1 AAPGRAL
8 PLRSELQRVRGRGR
22 PPARRR
28 SRAAPGGGSC
38 PAVPSLPARRLRP
51 GALREPMEER
61 RLLLAVALSLLVL
74 TAYQLLFA
82 PPPKP
87 RASPT
92 PAASAVP
99 PLPAPSP
106 SLVPGPRPGPR
117 SPVPAPAVAQVA
129 DDKERR
135 L

>member
-1 AAPGRAL
+1 
-8 PLRSELQRVRGRGR
+8 
-22 PPARRR
+22 
-28 SRAAPGGGSC
+28 
-38 PAVPSLPARRLRP
+38 
-51 GALREPMEER
+51 MEEK

-99 PLPAPSP
+99 SLPAPSP

-117 SPVPAPAVAQVA
+117 SLVPAPVVAQVA

-135 L
+135 GEGQTPDVAVAFSHRGAPLRSRRVPPLPGPRGRPEG

>member
-1 AAPGRAL
+1 MA
-8 PLRSELQRVRGRGR
+8 EQ
-22 PPARRR
+22 
-28 SRAAPGGGSC
+28 
-38 PAVPSLPARRLRP
+38 
-51 GALREPMEER
+51 
-61 RLLLAVALSLLVL
+61 RLLLAVALSLPVL

-135 L
+135 VEVPTPDGARAFLNRGARLLSRRPLPFAGPPR

>member
-1 AAPGRAL
+1 
-8 PLRSELQRVRGRGR
+8 
-22 PPARRR
+22 
-28 SRAAPGGGSC
+28 
-38 PAVPSLPARRLRP
+38 
-51 GALREPMEER
+51 MEEK

-106 SLVPGPRPGPR
+106 SLVPGPRPSPR

-135 L
+135 VEVQNPDVAVALSNPGARRLSRRPLHFAHPRGRPGGMGRAAGGGGRPLAHA